1 MHLLIACAG
10 SGKRMG
16 ATVNKLFLEVLNKP
30 IFIWTLLA
38 AEQASSVEWIGL
50 VIQPEEEETIAAI
63 LQEYPLRKPIALIAG
78 GATRQESVYQGL
90 LALPTGTEKVLIHDG
105 ARCLVTEKLLDRCS
119 QALEK
124 SSALVAA
131 IPVKDT
137 IKVVDI
143 ATGKIEKTP
152 QREKLWAAQTPQGF
166 EVVLLKTAHEEA
178 IQKGWEVT
186 DDSMLLEQRGHEVIV
201 VSGEESNIKITTP
214 LDLMVAEMILKQR
227 R

>member
-50 VIQPEEEETIAAI
+50 IIQPEEQETIAAI
-63 LQEYPLRKPIALIAG
+63 LQEYPLRKPIVLIAG

-119 QALEK
+119 QALENT
-124 SSALVAA
+124 SALVAA

-137 IKVVDI
+137 IKVVEI

-166 EVVLLKTAHEEA
+166 EVALLKRAHEEA
-178 IQKGWEVT
+178 IQKGWGVT
-186 DDSMLLEQRGHEVIV
+186 DDSMLLEQRGNEVVV

-227 R
+227 C

>member
-30 IFIWTLLA
+30 IFIWTILA

-50 VIQPEEEETIAAI
+50 IIQPEEQETIAAI
-63 LQEYPLRKPIALIAG
+63 LQEYPLRKPIVLIAG
-78 GATRQESVYQGL
+78 GATRQESIYQGL

-105 ARCLVTEKLLDRCS
+105 ARCLVTAKLLDRCS
-119 QALEK
+119 QALENT
-124 SSALVAA
+124 SALVAA

-137 IKVVDI
+137 IKVVEI

-152 QREKLWAAQTPQGF
+152 QRKKLWAAQTPQGF
-166 EVVLLKTAHEEA
+166 EVALLKRAHEEA

-186 DDSMLLEQRGHEVIV
+186 DDSMLLEQRGNQVVV

-227 R
+227 C

>member
-50 VIQPEEEETIAAI
+50 IIQPEEQETIAAI
-63 LQEYPLRKPIALIAG
+63 LQEYPLRKPIVLIAG

-119 QALEK
+119 QALENT
-124 SSALVAA
+124 SALVAA

-137 IKVVDI
+137 IKVVEI

-166 EVVLLKTAHEEA
+166 EVALLKRAHEEA

-186 DDSMLLEQRGHEVIV
+186 DDSMLLEQRGNEVVV

-227 R
+227 C

>member
-50 VIQPEEEETIAAI
+50 IIQPEEQETIAAI

-124 SSALVAA
+124 VSALVAA

-137 IKVVDI
+137 IKVVDL

-166 EVVLLKTAHEEA
+166 EVALLKRAHEEA

-186 DDSMLLEQRGHEVIV
+186 DDSMLLEQRGDEVVV

-227 R
+227 C